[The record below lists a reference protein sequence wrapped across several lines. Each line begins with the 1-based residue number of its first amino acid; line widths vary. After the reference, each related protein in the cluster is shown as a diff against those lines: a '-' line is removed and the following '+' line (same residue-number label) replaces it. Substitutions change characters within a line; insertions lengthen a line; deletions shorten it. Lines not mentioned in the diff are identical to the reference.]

1 MWVRDNEMIAKGDIN
16 RMRED
21 AKGMYEGL
29 KSWQYI
35 LRLRLLAPATYYAH
49 PASWSWDTVHSHL
62 AVFHYLE
69 PRDTSQDNFRG

>member
-35 LRLRLLAPATYYAH
+35 LLGRQYYRQTAPA
-49 PASWSWDTVHSHL
+49 
-62 AVFHYLE
+62 
-69 PRDTSQDNFRG
+69 R